1 MKTIKTQAK
10 INADGT
16 LTAKIPMGNINMGTY
31 SLMLVIHE
39 QAPNTEPPQPV
50 LITGEIM
57 PTFAELLTKY
67 MRRIRAS
74 ANAVAEEIKV
84 YRETVLKW
92 KYGESKPSQKSCPQ
106 IQNCANFLRLTEQ
119 ETNLFLKAAGCAQAY
134 LDLPQTLFR
143 EYIQGLF
150 ARLSRKNPPV
160 MLLLTQAGW
169 GEPPLRDALL
179 VQATKQYSPENV
191 LHIQPPYS
199 LGANEYFSD
208 LGEQCRFDGVEDDI
222 GFESA
227 LKKRLDDKPNPLF
240 LLVSRFEQGEPSL
253 REKLAGL
260 LRSLSDES
268 RYSQRLHI
276 ILCGGEALEK
286 LKYEQGDLSLLNHA
300 TVEHWPEFGRD
311 EVYALRDDRFK
322 GLPLDDT
329 LVDELLMI
337 SGGHP
342 QLLNECLTL
351 QQQQPNLPLEDYPE
365 ILSQSAHA
373 PFIPFTQDD
382 SAKQQ
387 LSEYLQ
393 QQDLGKLTQPI
404 YSNLLRQLYWKN
416 ALVVRGENWN
426 KRLFWRCDA
435 FVMAGKKILLGEND
449 DI

>member
-10 INADGT
+10 ISADGT
-16 LTAKIPMGNINMGTY
+16 LTAKIPTGHISIGTY
-31 SLMLVIHE
+31 SLSLVIHE
-39 QAPNTEPPQPV
+39 QPPNTEPPQPV
-50 LITGEIM
+50 VITAEIM

-74 ANAVAEEIKV
+74 GNALAEEIGST
-84 YRETVLKW
+84 RETVLKW
-92 KYGESKPSQKSCPQ
+92 MHGDSKPSQKSCPQ
-106 IQNCANFLRLTEQ
+106 IQKGANFLRLTEQ
-119 ETNLFLKAAGCAQAY
+119 ESNLFLKAAGCAEPY

-143 EYIQGLF
+143 EYIPGLF

-199 LGANEYFSD
+199 AKLNEYFSD
-208 LGEQCRFDGVEDDI
+208 LGEQCGFNGVEDDS
-222 GFESA
+222 GFEFA
-227 LKKRLDDKPNPLF
+227 LKKRLDDNPKPLF
-240 LLVSRFEQGEPSL
+240 LLVSRFEQGVPSL
-253 REKLAGL
+253 RENLAGL

-268 RYSQRLHI
+268 RYCQRLHI
-276 ILCGGEALEK
+276 ILCGGEELQK
-286 LKYEQGDLSLLNHA
+286 LKYEKGDLSLLNHA

-322 GLPLDDT
+322 GLLLDDA
-329 LVDELLMI
+329 LVDDLLMI

-351 QQQQPNLPLEDYPE
+351 QQQQPHLPLKDYPE
-365 ILSQSAHA
+365 ILTQSAQA
-373 PFIPFTQDD
+373 PFIPFIQDD

-393 QQDLGKLTQPI
+393 QQDLGKFTQPI

-435 FVMAGKKILLGEND
+435 FVMAGILVGEND
-449 DI
+449 EI

>member
-1 MKTIKTQAK
+1 
-10 INADGT
+10 
-16 LTAKIPMGNINMGTY
+16 
-31 SLMLVIHE
+31 
-39 QAPNTEPPQPV
+39 
-50 LITGEIM
+50 M

-74 ANAVAEEIKV
+74 GNDVAQEIGRS
-84 YRETVLKW
+84 RETVLKW
-92 KYGESKPSQKSCPQ
+92 MHGNSKPAQKSCPRLQ
-106 IQNCANFLRLTEQ
+106 DCANFLRLTEQ
-119 ETNLFLKAAGCAQAY
+119 ETNLFLKVAGCAQAY
-134 LDLPQTLFR
+134 MDLPQTLFR

-179 VQATKQYSPENV
+179 VQAKRQYSPENV

-199 LGANEYFSD
+199 AKLNEYFSD
-208 LGEQCRFDGVEDDI
+208 LGEQCGFDGVEDDSD
-222 GFESA
+222 FESA
-227 LKKRLDDKPNPLF
+227 LKKRLDDNPNPLF
-240 LLVSRFEQGEPSL
+240 LLVSRFEQGVPSL
-253 REKLAGL
+253 RENLAGL

-268 RYSQRLHI
+268 RYCQRLHI
-276 ILCGGEALEK
+276 ILCGGEELEK
-286 LKYEQGDLSLLNHA
+286 LKYEKGDLSLLNHA

-322 GLPLDDT
+322 GLLLDDA
-329 LVDELLMI
+329 LVDDLLMI

-342 QLLNECLTL
+342 QLFNECLTL
-351 QQQQPNLPLEDYPE
+351 QQQQPHLPLKDYPE
-365 ILSQSAHA
+365 ILSQSAQA
-373 PFIPFTQDD
+373 PFIPLDK

-393 QQDLGKLTQPI
+393 QQDLGKFTQPI

-416 ALVVRGENWN
+416 ALVVRGENWK

-435 FVMAGKKILLGEND
+435 FVMAGNKILMPVGEND
-449 DI
+449 EI